1 MENPGR
7 MSEPR
12 TTSPARRFR
21 NRKRL
26 VRGLSVALCFC
37 ALSLG
42 VSAGSIRLQTLE
54 QRSDTAGAICIG
66 RVIRQEAFLH
76 PASLRIHTRSWIQVT
91 EALKGR
97 FPDSIQVVHPG
108 GILDGVGQTDS
119 SAPGLQVN
127 QERLFFLR
135 LRNDGTLF
143 VPGGDSGAPV
153 LENPT
158 ATQRKIGLR
167 GAEPQSLP
175 DRVRS
180 LFPFPESAGLDLTPM
195 FDPPGPR
202 VQSTRGIATSA
213 SGASRRFTTADRG
226 EAIEYIVDA
235 DALPESITLAQAL
248 NSLRRAF
255 DLWSSVT
262 SLKFSFGGVTS
273 FGQAA
278 VSAGLRDGRIW
289 VQLHDLYGVI
299 QDPAQLGVGGND
311 FLISSIFP
319 NGGMGGNVAGV
330 EFLPVTQGYV
340 TIKHSNPAMRNLQTF
355 EEVLGHEVG
364 HVLSLLHSSDDPSES
379 NPVLRDALMYRTAHE
394 DGRGARLG
402 AYDPPVVQKIY
413 PRGNTPPFA
422 YDRIFTGVTTPG
434 PVPTLPGIN
443 QIEFRAYD
451 LQGDALTLSVVD
463 QRDSGAGKLVLEGN
477 VVRFLPT
484 GFFSGPRLDPAN
496 SFYSLVFLRAS
507 DGINGSP
514 FRFVKVIAMQGDQ
527 HPRNAPDGLPD
538 DWVAEY
544 FGSAAAA
551 VAPDADADGDGV
563 SNLNE
568 FLTGTNPRSAND
580 PLRIRT
586 IGRTRVE
593 WDAMPYDLFEVHGT
607 RDFQNWFRIGNPVST
622 AGSTAGLSLTGLEA
636 QVPVLLR
643 IFRVP

>member
-1 MENPGR
+1 MPE
-7 MSEPR
+7 SR
-12 TTSPARRFR
+12 TTRPAKRFR

-26 VRGLSVALCFC
+26 FRGLSLALCFC
-37 ALSLG
+37 ALSFG
-42 VSAGSIRLQTLE
+42 VSASSTRFQTLE
-54 QRSDTAGAICIG
+54 QRADTAEAICVG
-66 RVIRQEAFLH
+66 RVIQQEAFLD
-76 PASLRIHTRSWIQVT
+76 PVSLRIQTRSWIHVT
-91 EALKGR
+91 EGLKGR
-97 FPDSIQVVHPG
+97 FPDTISVVHPG
-108 GILDGVGQTDS
+108 GIFGGTGQTDNS
-119 SAPGLQVN
+119 SPALRDN

-135 LRNDGTLF
+135 FRSDGTLF

-158 ATQRKIGLR
+158 GTQRKNRLPSME
-167 GAEPQSLP
+167 AQSLP
-175 DRVRS
+175 GRIRS
-180 LFPFPESAGLDLTPM
+180 LYPFGEAVGRDLTLLLDSP
-195 FDPPGPR
+195 DLR
-202 VQSTRGIATSA
+202 VPSTEGIASDA

-235 DALPESITLAQAL
+235 DALPEGITRNQAL

-262 SLKFSFGGVTS
+262 SLKFSFGGITS
-273 FGQAA
+273 FGQPAA
-278 VSAGLRDGRIW
+278 SAGLKDGRIW

-299 QDPAQLGVGGND
+299 QDPVQLGVGGND

-319 NGGMGGNVAGV
+319 KGGMGGNVAGV
-330 EFLPVTQGYV
+330 EFFPVTQGYV

-355 EEVLGHEVG
+355 EEVLSHEVG
-364 HVLSLLHSSDDPSES
+364 HVLSLLHSSDDASE
-379 NPVLRDALMYRTAHE
+379 NDPVLRDSLMYRTAHE

-402 AYDPPVVQKIY
+402 AYDPPVIQKIY
-413 PRGNTPPFA
+413 PRNNTPPFA
-422 YDRIFTGVTTPG
+422 YDRILTGVTTPG
-434 PVPTLPGIN
+434 PEPTLPGIN

-463 QRDSGAGKLVLEGN
+463 QRDSGAGDLVVEGN
-477 VVRFLPT
+477 LVRFLPA
-484 GFFSGPRLDPAN
+484 GFFSGPRLDPAT

-544 FGSAAAA
+544 FGAATAA
-551 VAPDADADGDGV
+551 VGPDADADGDGV

-568 FLTGTNPRSAND
+568 FLVGTNPRSGSDA
-580 PLRIRT
+580 LRIRT
-586 IGRTRVE
+586 GGKTRVE
-593 WDAMPYDLFEVHGT
+593 WDAKPYDLFEVHGT
-607 RDFQNWFRIGNPVST
+607 RDFQNWFRIGNPVSAVDFT
-622 AGSTAGLSLTGLEA
+622 AGFSLTGIET
-636 QVPVLLR
+636 QTPVLIR